1 MPYPDRLTGWRDTP
15 PPPQATRVYYAY
27 RILARGGF
35 GSSDKGNYA
44 TIGTFQTFNPTS
56 TRTVTRV
63 RGICNNS
70 GYPLELVPGPADTTI
85 NVTYLMLYLL
95 PLNEALGYK
104 IGSVVDL
111 NRQRVPFDIMEQCV
125 FPDADDATVSARFS
139 GIPPGLK
146 GSFVETNYYYECYLA
161 SLGRT
166 ITQGTVTITET
177 AIIQIT
183 GVAPGNNA
191 IPGYGVIRPT
201 DNYASLGA
209 LAGTGPANAPAT
221 P

>member
-1 MPYPDRLTGWRDTP
+1 MPYPDRLTGWRSTP

-27 RILARGGF
+27 RILAKGGF
-35 GSSDKGNYA
+35 GSDKNKNTY
-44 TIGTFQTFNPTS
+44 TTVGTFQTFNPTS
-56 TRTVTRV
+56 TRQVIRV
-63 RGICNNS
+63 RGIANNS

-111 NRQRVPFDIMEQCV
+111 NRQRIPFDIMEQCV
-125 FPDADDATVSARFS
+125 FPDEFEGTGGTANSTYPGIPS
-139 GIPPGLK
+139 GIS
-146 GSFVETNYYYECYLA
+146 GSHIETNYYYECYLA

-177 AIIQIT
+177 AAIHIT
-183 GVAPGNNA
+183 GVAPEPSA
-191 IPGYGVIRPT
+191 LKYGVSHT
-201 DNYASLGA
+201 SDNYPALGA
-209 LAGTGPANAPAT
+209 IAGAGTQ
-221 P
+221 